1 MGILSW
7 VVLGLIAGLL
17 ARFLMPGKGPEGLI
31 ITIVLG
37 IAGAL
42 LGGFIASRVFG
53 IEDITGL
60 DVRSVAVAVA
70 GAVLLLVIYGALKRA
85 KVV

>member
-17 ARFLMPGKGPEGLI
+17 ARFLMPGRGPEGLI
-31 ITIVLG
+31 VTILLG

-42 LGGFIASRVFG
+42 VGGYLASRLFG
-53 IEDITGL
+53 IEDVTGL
-60 DVRSVAVAVA
+60 DLRSIGLAVA
-70 GAVLLLVIYGALKRA
+70 GAVILLVIYGALKRA
-85 KVV
+85 KVF

>member
-17 ARFLMPGKGPEGLI
+17 ARFILPGKGPEGI
-31 ITIVLG
+31 VVTILLG

-42 LGGFIASRVFG
+42 VGGYLGTRLFN

-60 DVRSVAVAVA
+60 DIRSIALAVA
-70 GAVLLLVIYGALKRA
+70 GALLLLVVYGALKRS
-85 KVV
+85 KVI

>member
-17 ARFLMPGKGPEGLI
+17 ARFLMPGRGPEGI
-31 ITIVLG
+31 VVTILLG

-42 LGGFIASRVFG
+42 VGGYLGSLLFHTEV
-53 IEDITGL
+53 TGL
-60 DVRSVAVAVA
+60 DLGSIALAVA

-85 KVV
+85 KVF